1 MKDLLGK
8 RWFLL
13 MLLAG
18 LALGCL
24 RPQWLRPATAWL
36 EPRIIVAVALF
47 VMAWSLE
54 SRSLFQALVRPW
66 PALWAWSIS
75 YSALPAL
82 AWSVGRLLPEDDLRL
97 GLLIIACVPCTLASA
112 VLWTRMAGGNEATA
126 LLTVLLTTATSWL
139 ITPAWLAYG
148 ARVSVVIDTPG
159 MMRSLLLVLVVPV
172 GIGQLSRAF
181 GPLARTAARHQR
193 LLGVVSRLLIF
204 SMILKAV
211 IAVSDRLNERSA
223 PLTLSWISVAVVLCI
238 GVHLAALAIGLW
250 SSRVLNFDRASQIAV
265 GFACS
270 QKTLP
275 VSLYLF
281 DVYFKQDYP
290 LAVVPLVS
298 YHVGQLIV
306 DTVIAD
312 LLVKHASAG
321 KIQNLD

>member
-24 RPQWLRPATAWL
+24 RPQWSRPATAWL

-126 LLTVLLTTATSWL
+126 LLTVLLTTPTTWL
-139 ITPAWLAYG
+139 ITPACLAY
-148 ARVSVVIDTPG
+148 ASPVTSALHTPR
-159 MMRSLLLVLVVPV
+159 MS
-172 GIGQLSRAF
+172 
-181 GPLARTAARHQR
+181 
-193 LLGVVSRLLIF
+193 
-204 SMILKAV
+204 
-211 IAVSDRLNERSA
+211 
-223 PLTLSWISVAVVLCI
+223 
-238 GVHLAALAIGLW
+238 
-250 SSRVLNFDRASQIAV
+250 
-265 GFACS
+265 
-270 QKTLP
+270 
-275 VSLYLF
+275 
-281 DVYFKQDYP
+281 
-290 LAVVPLVS
+290 
-298 YHVGQLIV
+298 
-306 DTVIAD
+306 
-312 LLVKHASAG
+312 
-321 KIQNLD
+321 